1 MVLKVFFTHCGV
13 RGGASGFS
21 YEFEIFTG
29 ISDNECSPNEPDLGT
44 SSNVAIRL
52 TQHIPDTCNY
62 KLYVYNWFNSIGL
75 NICMYQRN
83 R

>member
-1 MVLKVFFTHCGV
+1 M

-21 YEFEIFTG
+21 YKFEIFTG
-29 ISDNECSPNEPDLGT
+29 ISDNVYSPNEPDLGT

-52 TQHIPDTCNY
+52 AQHIPDTCNY